1 MKRNIIVGIACI
13 CCTLTGCGEY
23 PGPHTFAP
31 DIQNGEAYNIYRY
44 GATIDGI
51 FTKPDVDAGS
61 VDKCGILL
69 SRYPSMAEADTIEAE
84 TVESIYKVTTKK

>member
-31 DIQNGEAYNIYRY
+31 DIQNGELITFI
-44 GATIDGI
+44 ATEPPLTA
-51 FTKPDVDAGS
+51 FSPNRMWMPV
-61 VDKCGILL
+61 L
-69 SRYPSMAEADTIEAE
+69 
-84 TVESIYKVTTKK
+84 